1 MNSIDLK
8 GNPFFL
14 DDEQIKWI
22 EDKKNCMS
30 IGEKIGQLFFL
41 LGSATG
47 KNKLKGV
54 LQNIKPG
61 GIMLRSTPV
70 KEVSSAYRVLQ
81 RNTSIPLLLA
91 ANLETGGNGL
101 IYEGTNFGSQMLSAA
116 SGNVENAY
124 RMGLVCGKEAA
135 AVGANMAFAPV
146 IDINYNFKNPIV
158 NVRSFGD
165 DPETVAEMGAA
176 YIRGAHEA
184 GLSVVVKHFPGDGT
198 DGRDQHLVTT
208 YNLLGVKDWIATFG
222 KVYRACIEEGAR
234 GLMAGHIGFPAYFD
248 ENAADHPELRMS
260 PASLNPVLLNRLLR
274 EDLGYNG
281 LILSDSSRM
290 AGFGAAG
297 KRRDLVPGAIAAGC
311 DMFLFTRHP
320 DDDYNSMMEGYKN
333 GVITNDRLD
342 EALTR
347 ILALKASLKLNNKSL
362 HELVP
367 DKFWSLNLAE
377 HRRWAREA
385 ADQGIT
391 LVKDDLNILPLDP
404 SKHRRIGIMYN
415 GNRPPN
421 DLLYRTIP
429 GIKGFLMKT
438 LLSLFFKRKKSPRPY
453 EELMGRLNVRGF
465 EASYCSFKDILS
477 VRAAM
482 DKPLDEWT
490 SQFDAIIFLA
500 KWEVMSNQT
509 SLQLQYKAMGFDTLW
524 FAGEVPT
531 ILVSLANPYHGY
543 DLSMVKTV
551 INAYSSTPEV
561 YDAVAAKLTGESAF
575 KGVSPVELEFK
586 EPEIVIARK

>member
-1 MNSIDLK
+1 MK
-8 GNPFFL
+8 
-14 DDEQIKWI
+14 E
-22 EDKKNCMS
+22 
-30 IGEKIGQLFFL
+30 
-41 LGSATG
+41 GS
-47 KNKLKGV
+47 
-54 LQNIKPG
+54 
-61 GIMLRSTPV
+61 S
-70 KEVSSAYRVLQ
+70 
-81 RNTSIPLLLA
+81 
-91 ANLETGGNGL
+91 
-101 IYEGTNFGSQMLSAA
+101 EG
-116 SGNVENAY
+116 Y
-124 RMGLVCGKEAA
+124 
-135 AVGANMAFAPV
+135 
-146 IDINYNFKNPIV
+146 
-158 NVRSFGD
+158 
-165 DPETVAEMGAA
+165 
-176 YIRGAHEA
+176 
-184 GLSVVVKHFPGDGT
+184 
-198 DGRDQHLVTT
+198 
-208 YNLLGVKDWIATFG
+208 
-222 KVYRACIEEGAR
+222 
-234 GLMAGHIGFPAYFD
+234 
-248 ENAADHPELRMS
+248 
-260 PASLNPVLLNRLLR
+260 LN
-274 EDLGYNG
+274 
-281 LILSDSSRM
+281 
-290 AGFGAAG
+290 
-297 KRRDLVPGAIAAGC
+297 PGAIAAGC

-320 DDDYNSMMEGYKN
+320 DDDYNSMMEGYN
-333 GVITNDRLD
+333 NVVITNDRLD

-367 DKFWSLNLAE
+367 DKFWFLNLAE
-377 HRRWAREA
+377 
-385 ADQGIT
+385 
-391 LVKDDLNILPLDP
+391 
-404 SKHRRIGIMYN
+404 HRRIGIMYN

-477 VRAAM
+477 VRAAV